1 MNRIER
7 VLAYVADRVPRLIV
21 GVAVGVFFTAVAGC
35 RSIRVEKHDP
45 EVIVSSNSVIV
56 VEGGWEAKYWSY
68 GTITSFGRL
77 DIGIATN
84 HTVTVSLSDLQA
96 DMSTNHV
103 IMINAAGETAG
114 EIAKKI
120 IEGLK

>member
-1 MNRIER
+1 MNRIEW
-7 VLAYVADRVPRLIV
+7 VLAYVANRIPWLII
-21 GVAVGVFFTAVAGC
+21 GAAVGFFLAGC

-68 GTITSFGRL
+68 GMLTSLGRL

-84 HTVTVSLSDLQA
+84 HAVTVSLSDLRA

-103 IMINAAGETAG
+103 IIVNAAGESAG